1 MPRIEFAGQSARDD
15 ATTAANPT
23 RLINLYRE
31 PTGAGHV
38 LRSVPGMQAWGD
50 IDTAIMRDMR
60 VHKDALYIAA
70 GGRLWELDADGA
82 ATDRGAIGNSTET
95 GLSGNGD
102 LVVTVGRGRM
112 RVWDGLTLDEV
123 TVDPFEDVG
132 SVEYLGNYSLASQ
145 LRGKLWAW
153 SDVADARDWPGLNFA
168 TASITDEAITRLV
181 VLSDTLFIF
190 GATSCERWSITGA
203 AGASAFARIG
213 GGELDI
219 GLPIYHCVTRF
230 PGGFV
235 FVGSNGTVNL
245 WVGQIAPIG
254 TPAVNAAIAAE
265 PPKSMIYYERGGH
278 GFVALTFT
286 GRPAWVYD
294 MAVKEWHER
303 AEGVQGAWRARV
315 AAYYA
320 GAWRVGTDLGKIA
333 KLSDLR
339 RDFDAPL
346 LRRAVSARMDIDMK
360 TLALV
365 EAFPRKGLDVED
377 VHAMQLYL
385 ETAGG
390 AAVAEEST
398 MPLLGEFGWDSGPAR
413 IGLRLSPDGGRT
425 FGKTRLRDA
434 GEGGD
439 YAKRITWR
447 ALGQFRSVTLEFS
460 LSSVE
465 EVPLETVVNVEIA

>member
-1 MPRIEFAGQSARDD
+1 MPRIEFAGQSARDN

-38 LRSVPGMQAWGD
+38 LRCVPGMEAWAD

-70 GGRLWELDADGA
+70 GGRLWELDEDGA
-82 ATDRGAIGNSTET
+82 ATDCGAIGNSTQT
-95 GLSGNGD
+95 GLSSNGE
-102 LVVTVGRGRM
+102 LVVTVGRGQM
-112 RVWDGLTLDEV
+112 RVWDGETLDEV
-123 TVDPFEDVG
+123 TVAPFEDVG
-132 SVEYLGNYSLASQ
+132 SVEFLGNYSLASQ
-145 LRGKLWAW
+145 LRGKMWAW
-153 SDVADARDWPGLNFA
+153 SELADARTWPGLNFT
-168 TASITDEAITRLV
+168 TASITDEEITRLV
-181 VLSDTLFIF
+181 VLSDTVFVF
-190 GATSCERWSITGA
+190 GATSCERWALTGEA
-203 AGASAFARIG
+203 NANAFARIG

-230 PGGFV
+230 PGGFA

-245 WVGQIAPIG
+245 WIGQVAPIG

-265 PPKSMIYYERGGH
+265 TPKSMIYYERGGH

-286 GRPAWVYD
+286 SRPAWVYD
-294 MAVKEWHER
+294 MAMKEWHER
-303 AEGVQGAWRARV
+303 AEGVDGAWRARV

-333 KLSDLR
+333 KLSDIR

-365 EAFPRKGLDVED
+365 EAFPRKGLDDED
-377 VHAMQLYL
+377 ANAMQLYL
-385 ETAGG
+385 ETSGG
-390 AAVAEEST
+390 AAVAEETT
-398 MPLLGEFGWDSGPAR
+398 MPLLGETGWDSGAAQV
-413 IGLRLSPDGGRT
+413 GLRLSPDGGRS
-425 FGKTRLRDA
+425 FGKLRLRDV
-434 GEGGD
+434 GEIGD

-460 LSSVE
+460 LSSIT
-465 EVPLETVVNVEIA
+465 EVPMETVVQVEVA